1 MTARSGT
8 PAATPAGNSAG
19 PVGTRSLWA
28 GKRLY
33 VAIFLFFNLFIN
45 YMDRINLSIAAPAIA
60 KEFAWNPGTMGL
72 IFSAFI
78 WSYCFCIIPWGWMSD
93 RIGTRQVS
101 GFSVTIWSIGAM
113 LTGAATGLGSMLAAR
128 LALGVG
134 EAASVPASGKVV
146 RQWFP
151 PGERGLATAIFN
163 AGTFAGPAVSAP
175 AIAWLVLK
183 AGWRISFIVA
193 GAMGIAWVLLWL
205 KLFRVPSE
213 CSWLPIE
220 ERAYILEETGGQTTV
235 APPPKGAVVRLI
247 RTKTMWGLLLTEGC
261 CAYTMLMFL
270 FWLPSYLVQTR
281 HMDLMKASWFTAVP
295 YLVAAVMGLFV
306 GRLSDSLLT
315 EEAVRQGKRRSLLI
329 VFILLSTS
337 VILTNVVRNEY
348 LVLLLISLS
357 LSFIGTAVTLNIAL
371 SSDLVWNPNMVGTAM
386 GISILGGISFGMVA
400 PIVTGYIVKWTGS
413 FDGAFYVAGG
423 LLFVGALISFTM
435 TRKPIHFDEESQ
447 SDERSGIDAQ
457 SLQIG

>member
-1 MTARSGT
+1 MTTRFGV
-8 PAATPAGNSAG
+8 PAATPSAKPGG
-19 PVGTRSLWA
+19 PGRIGSLWSS
-28 GKRLY
+28 KRLY

-60 KEFAWNPGTMGL
+60 KEFKWNPGTMGL

-93 RIGTRQVS
+93 RVGTRKVN

-113 LTGAATGLGSMLAAR
+113 LTGAAIGLGTILAAR

-151 PGERGLATAIFN
+151 PGERGIATAIFN

-175 AIAWLVLK
+175 AIAWLVLHTS
-183 AGWRISFIVA
+183 WRVSFVIA
-193 GAMGIAWVLLWL
+193 GAVGIAWVLLWL
-205 KLFRVPSE
+205 KLFRVPAE
-213 CSWLPIE
+213 CSWLPEE
-220 ERAYILEETGGQTTV
+220 ERTYILNETGGHATV
-235 APPPKGAVVRLI
+235 APPPKGALLRLI
-247 RTKTMWGLLLTEGC
+247 RKKTMWGLFLTEGC

-295 YLVAAVMGLFV
+295 YLVAAVVGLFV
-306 GRLSDSLLT
+306 GKISDTLLT
-315 EEAVRQGKRRSLLI
+315 DEAVKQGKRRSLLV

-337 VILTNVVRNEY
+337 VVLTNMVQNEY
-348 LVLLLISLS
+348 LALLLISMS
-357 LSFIGTAVTLNIAL
+357 LSFIGTAVSLNIAL

-386 GISILGGISFGMVA
+386 GIAILGGISFGMVA

-435 TRKPIHFDEESQ
+435 TRQPIHFAEEDSAGAPGVDVQ
-447 SDERSGIDAQ
+447 N
-457 SLQIG
+457 LQIS